1 MEEPELTADVVD
13 LSGVSLAAVAT
24 AIATIPLILL
34 IQVYDLLLAIFKR
47 IMMIIENR
55 KPIDPRRK
63 SGCLFRIL
71 RTIIKLFM
79 KIK

>member
-1 MEEPELTADVVD
+1 MEEPELTAGVVD
-13 LSGVSLAAVAT
+13 LSGVSLTAIAT

-47 IMMIIENR
+47 IMTILEKR
-55 KPIDPRRK
+55 KPHDPRRK

-71 RTIIKLFM
+71 KTIVKLFFY
-79 KIK
+79 IK